1 MGQRL
6 PDTSPD
12 RLARTD
18 DNIRAY
24 ARADSLAR
32 TDDNIRAYAD
42 IGSDHPQTFAC
53 SDIASNARAQ
63 RDIQPNSSSS

>member
-12 RLARTD
+12 SLARTD

-24 ARADSLAR
+24 ARAFG
-32 TDDNIRAYAD
+32 D
-42 IGSDHPQTFAC
+42 ICSDHPQAFAC
-53 SDIASNARAQ
+53 SDSASNARAQ
-63 RDIQPNSSSS
+63 RDIQPNSFSS